1 MRRRTLALILALTVM
16 TSGVGMAFVTTP
28 VASANVCT
36 SIPSLP
42 VIPNPLKTVCTVVS
56 KGTGIVSNPVKT
68 IGGIVAAPF
77 KAAGDA
83 VMKGVTDWV
92 ADGAAWLVGEA
103 AKLINATTT
112 PTLSAPWFGGQYRTM
127 LAEAAVFALPLLFL
141 SILEGV
147 LRRDM
152 RIIIRAAFVYLP
164 AAFLLAGG
172 AIVVV
177 SMFLTLTD
185 QMCAQVTGSV
195 SGDAKTFFTGVA
207 TALTK
212 LPDATGTGAAP
223 LFAVFL
229 GGLIAAVGSFFVW
242 IELLI
247 RSAAIYVAVLF
258 LPFTFVA
265 MIWPQTAKWCRRLVE
280 FLFAIVFSKFVIV
293 AIMALAAAGLL
304 SAGSGQGFN
313 GVLAGAALL
322 FLAAFSPMALL
333 RLVPLVEG
341 AAHASSNRSGVGS
354 QTVGPVAGPA
364 AVMRRVMD
372 GNWGGS
378 GGGLRAAPAAAAAG
392 PAGFAAAA
400 GATAASGA
408 ARTATNTASAASGGS
423 RSSGGPSATPGQDGG
438 RYAAVNGSTS
448 TTTASQ
454 RTTTTGSNSAAS
466 SGGGSTSNSQP
477 RPGAGSTSNGES
489 RPAGSSGGT
498 QTSPRPPAPA
508 GQPPSTGSAGS
519 GSSSAGSGTTPRPP
533 AAPPSEGGG
542 RPSDRQGRRDQ

>member
-1 MRRRTLALILALTVM
+1 MRRRALALILATSLT
-16 TSGVGMAFVTTP
+16 SAGLGMAFATTP

-42 VIPNPLKTVCTVVS
+42 VIPNPLKSACTVVS
-56 KGTGIVSNPVKT
+56 KGTGIVSNPIKT
-68 IGGIVAAPF
+68 IGGIVTAPI
-77 KAAGDA
+77 KAVGDA

-92 ADGAAWLVGEA
+92 ADGAAWLVGQA
-103 AKLINATTT
+103 ANLINQTTT
-112 PTLSAPWFGGQYRTM
+112 PTLSAPWFSGQYKAM
-127 LAEAAVFALPLLFL
+127 IALAAVFALPLLFL

-147 LRRDM
+147 LRRDG
-152 RIIIRAAFVYLP
+152 RIILRAACVQLP
-164 AAFLLAGG
+164 AAFILTGG
-172 AIVVV
+172 AVVVV

-185 QMCAQVTGSV
+185 QMSAQITGSV

-212 LPDATGTGAAP
+212 LPDATGTGVAP

-258 LPFTFVA
+258 LPFTFIA

-341 AAHASSNRSGVGS
+341 AAHASSHRSGVGS

-372 GNWGGS
+372 GNWGGGG
-378 GGGLRAAPAAAAAG
+378 GGGLRATPA
-392 PAGFAAAA
+392 
-400 GATAASGA
+400 AASGA
-408 ARTATNTASAASGGS
+408 ARTATSAANGASGGG
-423 RSSGGPSATPGQDGG
+423 RSGGPNATPGQDGG
-438 RYAAVNGSTS
+438 RYAAVNGST
-448 TTTASQ
+448 
-454 RTTTTGSNSAAS
+454 GS
-466 SGGGSTSNSQP
+466 SGHRSTSGSTSS
-477 RPGAGSTSNGES
+477 STSNGRAS
-489 RPAGSSGGT
+489 SGPASARTQSPGHGSGATKQSGPASSSSTRTSTPAGGSGSGAPGGGSASGPRPAQG
-498 QTSPRPPAPA
+498 R
-508 GQPPSTGSAGS
+508 QPPSTGPAASPGATRS
-519 GSSSAGSGTTPRPP
+519 QRPP
-533 AAPPSEGGG
+533 AAPP
-542 RPSDRQGRRDQ
+542 RDRGTPRSNDQQKGKDQ